1 MILFILTVAI
11 ALLVFLALAAWRFL
25 TVRSKGA
32 PALHREAPGPWRHGV
47 VRYRGDS
54 LEFFKLRS
62 LSPRPDLVVDRCR
75 ASVKDQ
81 RMGGDEDPVII
92 DKDDVILSLSNAKGV
107 HEFALAHHAAKA
119 AIAWVESAPSTRL
132 ERTDHK
138 TLLMKAARK
147 PRR

>member
-1 MILFILTVAI
+1 MLVFILIVTAV
-11 ALLVFLALAAWRFL
+11 LLILLALAAWRFL

-32 PALHREAPGPWRHGV
+32 PALLRQVPGSWRHGV

-62 LSPRPDLVVDRCR
+62 LSPKPDLVVDRCQ
-75 ASVKDQ
+75 ASVTDH

-92 DKDDVILSLSNAKGV
+92 DKDDVILAITHPGGV
-107 HEFALAHHAAKA
+107 HEFAMAHHAAKA
-119 AIAWVESAPSTRL
+119 IVAWVESAPSTRL

-138 TLLMKAARK
+138 TLLMKAGRK